1 MKTDTEQRF
10 EHMLQQS
17 QPALVRLA
25 RRYAGREDWQDLLQ
39 DMQLQLWRSFAS
51 FDGRAQL
58 TTWVY
63 RVALNTALGHVRK
76 PRREHATLDAMAEP
90 GDGGH
95 VGDPMVMLEE
105 FLASLDPVS
114 RGVLLLDLEGLS
126 RAQAADVLGI
136 SENAAAIRMTR
147 LRKAF
152 ESRYL
157 EDAP

>member
-1 MKTDTEQRF
+1 MTADVERQF
-10 EHMLQQS
+10 ERMLSDS

-39 DMQLQLWRSFAS
+39 DMHLQLWRSFGS
-51 FDGRAQL
+51 FDGRAQRS
-58 TTWVY
+58 TWVY
-63 RVALNTALGHVRK
+63 RVALNTALAHVRK
-76 PRREHATLDAMAEP
+76 PRREHASLDAVAEA

-95 VGDPMVMLEE
+95 VGDPLAMLDE
-105 FLASLDPVS
+105 FLAGLDPVS

-126 RAQAADVLGI
+126 RAQAAQVLGI

-157 EDAP
+157 EDR